1 MAILTDL
8 DLSSMP
14 LVDGHCHTV
23 VSGEVD
29 VSALEKWCT
38 ESSSPPAPST
48 SYLDSQ
54 LGLALR
60 RWCAPALGLPPGAPL
75 ADYLRVRRELGPQQ
89 ALARLLS
96 SANLSALLVDTG
108 LSGGG
113 MLDVAALGEA
123 AGAEAVEVV
132 RLETLAEQVA
142 AAAAATGFAAMFVDA
157 LNDAL
162 IGGAVAV
169 KSILAYRH
177 GLDIDPH
184 RPTPR
189 EVAAAAARW
198 MRDRDA
204 GRPRLTD
211 PVLLRFLLWCAVD
224 TGRPVQLHTGF
235 GDSDASLV
243 RGDPALLQPFCAAT
257 QDAGT
262 PLVLLHCYPYHR
274 NAGWLAQIFPHVYVD
289 LGLTVTYLGA
299 RFTAVIGEFLEL
311 APFGK
316 ILFSSDA
323 YGLPELYL
331 IGAAQFRHGL
341 GRLLGELVADGAIG
355 SDDAIRIASQL
366 GAANAA
372 RLYQLSSTPKVA
384 TRSPSGR

>member
-1 MAILTDL
+1 VAILTGL
-8 DLSSMP
+8 DLSWMP

-23 VSGEVD
+23 VSGELD
-29 VSALEKWCT
+29 DSAFEMWCT
-38 ESSSPPAPST
+38 EASSPPAT
-48 SYLDSQ
+48 GASYLDSQ

-75 ADYLRVRRELGPQQ
+75 KDYLRVRRELGHQQ
-89 ALARLLS
+89 VLGHLLS

-108 LSGGG
+108 LSGDG

-123 AGAEAVEVV
+123 AGAEAVEVI
-132 RLETLAEQVA
+132 RLETLAERVA
-142 AAAAATGFAAMFVDA
+142 AAGTATGFAAMFVDA

-162 IGGAVAV
+162 TGGAVAI

-177 GLDIDPH
+177 GLDIDAH
-184 RPTPR
+184 RPTTP
-189 EVAAAAARW
+189 EVTAAAGRW
-198 MRDRDA
+198 IRDRDA
-204 GRPRLTD
+204 GLGRLTD

-235 GDSDASLV
+235 GDRDVSLV

-262 PLVLLHCYPYHR
+262 ALVLLHCYPYHR
-274 NAGWLAQIFPHVYVD
+274 NAGWLAQIYPHVYVD

-299 RFTAVIGEFLEL
+299 RFTAVVGEFLEL

-316 ILFSSDA
+316 VLFSSDA

-331 IGAAQFRHGL
+331 IGAAQLRHGL
-341 GRLLGELVADGAIG
+341 GRLLGELVDDGAMG
-355 SDDAIRIASQL
+355 SDDAFRVAYQL
-366 GAANAA
+366 GGANAN
-372 RLYQLSSTPKVA
+372 RLYQLSATAKVA
-384 TRSPSGR
+384 